1 MSTFQTTETV
11 SAPQEVASVERV
23 LTVFDNRT
31 EQLVA
36 EYSLQSFDL
45 ESFKQQFAVADNYD
59 PLMYNV
65 YPVLPKDAGFVSKYL
80 GESLAFDFDMNAYF
94 IECNEIR

>member
-1 MSTFQTTETV
+1 MNAQ
-11 SAPQEVASVERV
+11 QEVAPVERV

-36 EYSLQSFDL
+36 EHSLQSFDL
-45 ESFKQQFAVADNYD
+45 ESFKRQFAIADDYD

-65 YPVLPKDAGFVSKYL
+65 YPVLPKDTPFVSKYL
-80 GESLAFDFDMNAYF
+80 IERVAFDFDANAYF